1 MSLEVM
7 QYCKPPLIGVI
18 HLQHTLNQSGVGGPL
33 DVTPSSSRHPS
44 KADCSLVFQSSTHT
58 FYIIRYDRLREQGGL
73 AVVHLLLESQRW
85 KISSSTRY
93 AICAQQRFEQEAR
106 TSFANGISS
115 TKFSTTFQYF
125 KSPRLEHVYI

>member
-1 MSLEVM
+1 MVT
-7 QYCKPPLIGVI
+7 
-18 HLQHTLNQSGVGGPL
+18 LQ
-33 DVTPSSSRHPS
+33 SSRAPKQGRLQPCFS
-44 KADCSLVFQSSTHT
+44 KLPTHT

-73 AVVHLLLESQRW
+73 AVVHLVLESQRW